1 MNDYNTILESARLV
15 NSMPAL
21 IDVVEKL
28 DDSLDNRRELAEQ
41 LPDSFFKAYRK
52 QVDALISEE
61 WKEECLDAE
70 DLSIASYFFA
80 CGDAILHHGPIS
92 AITFSGVTFM
102 LWYKSYQND
111 ISFEEALYGTKIAW
125 NAYNKGDLAELIK
138 KNKTI
143 H

>member
-1 MNDYNTILESARLV
+1 MDDYNTILESARLV
-15 NSMPAL
+15 DSMPAL
-21 IDVVEKL
+21 INVVEKIGH
-28 DDSLDNRRELAEQ
+28 SLDSRRELADQ

-52 QVDALISEE
+52 QVDALISED

-70 DLSIASYFFA
+70 DISVTSYFFSIS
-80 CGDAILHHGPIS
+80 DAILHHGPIS
-92 AITFSGVTFM
+92 EMVFQGVTFM

-111 ISFEEALYGTKIAW
+111 MSFEEAIYGSYIAW
-125 NAYNKGDLAELIK
+125 KACEDGTLAELLK

>member
-1 MNDYNTILESARLV
+1 MDDYSTILESARLV
-15 NSMPAL
+15 DSMPAL

-28 DDSLDNRRELAEQ
+28 GDSLDSRRELAEQ

-61 WKEECLDAE
+61 WKAECLDAE

-102 LWYKSYQND
+102 LWYKSYQD
-111 ISFEEALYGTKIAW
+111 DMSFEEAIYGTTIAW
-125 NAYNKGDLAELIK
+125 NAYNNGDLAELIK

>member
-1 MNDYNTILESARLV
+1 MDDHNTILESARLV
-15 NSMPAL
+15 DSMPAL
-21 IDVVEKL
+21 INVVEKL
-28 DDSLDNRRELAEQ
+28 GDSLDSRRELAKE

-102 LWYKSYQND
+102 LWYKSYQD
-111 ISFEEALYGTKIAW
+111 DMSFDEAIYGTTIAW
-125 NAYNKGDLAELIK
+125 RAYNDGTLSELIK

>member
-1 MNDYNTILESARLV
+1 MDDYSTILESARLV
-15 NSMPAL
+15 DSMPAL

-28 DDSLDNRRELAEQ
+28 GDSLDSRRELAEQ

-92 AITFSGVTFM
+92 AITFSGITFM
-102 LWYKSYQND
+102 LWYKSYQD
-111 ISFEEALYGTKIAW
+111 DMSFEEAIHGSYMAWKACTDGT
-125 NAYNKGDLAELIK
+125 LAEIIK
-138 KNKTI
+138 KTKTL